1 MGDSVVMLV
10 HRLYP
15 TPPRTEY
22 GHERPNLFCPFR
34 PLRFLQLHFWSV
46 SLLQTKSAAHR
57 SLANRE
63 AAFGGRKSPGDH
75 LGCDFRRHSIR
86 PAFNNEVFER
96 FSCLGLC
103 ACLAGR
109 RRHVVRDCF
118 GWLRLESCRRWR
130 QLMLGSPSHEHA
142 PRHPASRQIIGADD
156 IGRERVNRGLQ
167 ARASSAPLAW
177 QSADTAPASCRPH
190 RTCRPANRP

>member
-1 MGDSVVMLV
+1 MYSTAALRVSSSGGGCILWGVGAARLSDMGDSVVMLV

-75 LGCDFRRHSIR
+75 LRS
-86 PAFNNEVFER
+86 E
-96 FSCLGLC
+96 
-103 ACLAGR
+103 
-109 RRHVVRDCF
+109 
-118 GWLRLESCRRWR
+118 
-130 QLMLGSPSHEHA
+130 EHT
-142 PRHPASRQIIGADD
+142 S
-156 IGRERVNRGLQ
+156 ELQ
-167 ARASSAPLAW
+167 S
-177 QSADTAPASCRPH
+177 
-190 RTCRPANRP
+190 